1 MEFRKLLTHR
11 AIRVSIGIPLV
22 AISMS
27 AMLNSTD
34 MDSTLL
40 IIIIFAIVNM
50 IHLVCDKFWSWL
62 MLLPFFVAYII
73 LLWINFFRDYHLLG
87 SKYLV
92 DEYIY
97 TGGLFIGISI
107 ILFIMCYLLKPPH
120 KVS

>member
-1 MEFRKLLTHR
+1 MEFRKFLTRR
-11 AIRVSIGIPLV
+11 ATRVSIGILLL

-27 AMLNSTD
+27 AMLNTTD

-92 DEYIY
+92 DEYTYI
-97 TGGLFIGISI
+97 GGLFIGISI

>member
-1 MEFRKLLTHR
+1 MEFRKILTHR
-11 AIRVSIGIPLV
+11 ATRVSIGILLV

-27 AMLNSTD
+27 AMLNTTD

-97 TGGLFIGISI
+97 IGGLFIGISI

>member
-1 MEFRKLLTHR
+1 MEFRKFLTHR
-11 AIRVSIGIPLV
+11 AIRVSIGIPLG

-27 AMLNSTD
+27 AMLNTTD

>member
-1 MEFRKLLTHR
+1 MEFLKFLRHR
-11 AIRVSIGIPLV
+11 ATRVSIGIPLV

-27 AMLNSTD
+27 AMLNATD

-73 LLWINFFRDYHLLG
+73 LLWINFFRDYHLLD

>member
-1 MEFRKLLTHR
+1 MEFRNFLTRR
-11 AIRVSIGIPLV
+11 ATRVSIGIPLV

-27 AMLNSTD
+27 AMLNTTD

-92 DEYIY
+92 EEYIY
-97 TGGLFIGISI
+97 VGGLFIGISI

>member
-1 MEFRKLLTHR
+1 MEFRKILTHR

-27 AMLNSTD
+27 AMLNTTD

-40 IIIIFAIVNM
+40 IIIIFAIVNV

-92 DEYIY
+92 DEYLYI
-97 TGGLFIGISI
+97 GGLFIGISI

>member
-1 MEFRKLLTHR
+1 MELRKFLTHR
-11 AIRVSIGIPLV
+11 AIRVSIGIPLI

-27 AMLNSTD
+27 AMLNTTD

-40 IIIIFAIVNM
+40 IIIIFAIVNV

>member
-1 MEFRKLLTHR
+1 MEFRKFLTRR
-11 AIRVSIGIPLV
+11 ATRVSIGITLV

-27 AMLNSTD
+27 AMLNTTD

-97 TGGLFIGISI
+97 VGGLFIGISI

>member
-1 MEFRKLLTHR
+1 MEFRKFLTHR
-11 AIRVSIGIPLV
+11 ATRVSIGIPLV

-27 AMLNSTD
+27 AMLNTTD

-73 LLWINFFRDYHLLG
+73 LLWINFFRDYHLLD

-97 TGGLFIGISI
+97 IGVLFIGISI

>member
-1 MEFRKLLTHR
+1 MEFRKFLTRR
-11 AIRVSIGIPLV
+11 ATRVSIGIPLV

-27 AMLNSTD
+27 AMLNTTD

-40 IIIIFAIVNM
+40 IIIIFAIVNI

-97 TGGLFIGISI
+97 IGGLFIGISI

-120 KVS
+120 KVY

>member
-27 AMLNSTD
+27 AMLNTTD

>member
-1 MEFRKLLTHR
+1 MEFRKFLTHR

-27 AMLNSTD
+27 AMLNTTD

-50 IHLVCDKFWSWL
+50 IHLVCDKLWSWL

>member
-1 MEFRKLLTHR
+1 MEFRKFLTRR
-11 AIRVSIGIPLV
+11 ATRVSIGIPLV

-27 AMLNSTD
+27 AMLNTTD

-62 MLLPFFVAYII
+62 MLLPFFVAYIT

-97 TGGLFIGISI
+97 IGGLFIGISI

>member
-1 MEFRKLLTHR
+1 MEFRKFLTRR
-11 AIRVSIGIPLV
+11 ATRVSIGIPLV

-27 AMLNSTD
+27 AMLNTTD

-97 TGGLFIGISI
+97 IGGLFIGISI

>member
-1 MEFRKLLTHR
+1 MEFRKFLTRR
-11 AIRVSIGIPLV
+11 ATRVSIGIPLV

-27 AMLNSTD
+27 AMLNPTD

-40 IIIIFAIVNM
+40 IIIIFAIVNI

-97 TGGLFIGISI
+97 IGGLFIGISI
-107 ILFIMCYLLKPPH
+107 ILFIICYLLKPPH

>member
-11 AIRVSIGIPLV
+11 ATRVSIGIPLV
-22 AISMS
+22 AISIS
-27 AMLNSTD
+27 AMLNTTD
-34 MDSTLL
+34 IDSTLL
-40 IIIIFAIVNM
+40 IIIIFAIVNV

>member
-1 MEFRKLLTHR
+1 MEFRKFLTHR

-27 AMLNSTD
+27 AMLNTTD

>member
-1 MEFRKLLTHR
+1 MEFRKFLTHR
-11 AIRVSIGIPLV
+11 ATRVSIGIPLV

-27 AMLNSTD
+27 AMLNTTD

-92 DEYIY
+92 DEYTYI
-97 TGGLFIGISI
+97 GGLFIGISI

>member
-1 MEFRKLLTHR
+1 MEFRKFLTYR
-11 AIRVSIGIPLV
+11 ATIVSIGIPLV

-27 AMLNSTD
+27 AMLNTTD
-34 MDSTLL
+34 MDGTLL
-40 IIIIFAIVNM
+40 IIIFAIVYM

-97 TGGLFIGISI
+97 NGGLFIGISI
-107 ILFIMCYLLKPPH
+107 ILFIMYYLLKPPH

>member
-1 MEFRKLLTHR
+1 MEFRKFLTRR
-11 AIRVSIGIPLV
+11 ATRVFIGIPLV

-27 AMLNSTD
+27 AMLNTTD
-34 MDSTLL
+34 IDSTLL

-97 TGGLFIGISI
+97 IGGLFIGISI

>member
-1 MEFRKLLTHR
+1 MEFRKFLTHR

-22 AISMS
+22 AISIS
-27 AMLNSTD
+27 AMLNTTD

-107 ILFIMCYLLKPPH
+107 ILFIMCYLLRPPH

>member
-1 MEFRKLLTHR
+1 MTIREVMHHR
-11 AIRVSIGIPLV
+11 AVRVVIGTLLV
-22 AISMS
+22 VISTI
-27 AMLNSTD
+27 AMLNTTD

-50 IHLVCDKFWSWL
+50 IHLICDKFWSWL

-97 TGGLFIGISI
+97 VGGLFIGISI

>member
-1 MEFRKLLTHR
+1 MEFRKFLTRR
-11 AIRVSIGIPLV
+11 ATRVSIGILLV

-27 AMLNSTD
+27 AMLNTTD

-97 TGGLFIGISI
+97 IGGLFIGISI

>member
-1 MEFRKLLTHR
+1 MEFRKFLTRR
-11 AIRVSIGIPLV
+11 ATRVSIGIPLV

-27 AMLNSTD
+27 AMLNTTD

-97 TGGLFIGISI
+97 RRVIYRHKHYSVYYVLFIKTS
-107 ILFIMCYLLKPPH
+107 P
-120 KVS
+120 

>member
-1 MEFRKLLTHR
+1 MEFRKFLTRR
-11 AIRVSIGIPLV
+11 ATRVSIGIPLV

-27 AMLNSTD
+27 ALLNTTD

-97 TGGLFIGISI
+97 IGGLFIGISI

>member
-1 MEFRKLLTHR
+1 MEFRKFLTRR
-11 AIRVSIGIPLV
+11 ATRVSIGIPLV
-22 AISMS
+22 VISMS
-27 AMLNSTD
+27 AMLNTTD

-97 TGGLFIGISI
+97 VGGLFIGISI

>member
-1 MEFRKLLTHR
+1 MEFRKFLTHR
-11 AIRVSIGIPLV
+11 ATRVSIGIPLV

-27 AMLNSTD
+27 AMLNTTD

-40 IIIIFAIVNM
+40 IIIIFAIVNV

>member
-1 MEFRKLLTHR
+1 MEFRKFLTRR
-11 AIRVSIGIPLV
+11 ATRVSIDILLV

-27 AMLNSTD
+27 AMLNTTD

-92 DEYIY
+92 DEYTYI
-97 TGGLFIGISI
+97 GGLFIGISI

>member
-1 MEFRKLLTHR
+1 MEFRKFLTRR

-27 AMLNSTD
+27 AMLNTTD

-92 DEYIY
+92 EEYIY
-97 TGGLFIGISI
+97 VGGLFIGISI

>member
-27 AMLNSTD
+27 AMLNTTD

-73 LLWINFFRDYHLLG
+73 LLWINFFREYHLLG

>member
-1 MEFRKLLTHR
+1 MEFRKFLTRR
-11 AIRVSIGIPLV
+11 ATRVSIGIPLV

-27 AMLNSTD
+27 AMLNTTD

-97 TGGLFIGISI
+97 TGGLFLGISI

>member
-1 MEFRKLLTHR
+1 MEFRKFLTRR

-27 AMLNSTD
+27 AMLNTTD

-97 TGGLFIGISI
+97 VGGLFIGISI

>member
-1 MEFRKLLTHR
+1 MTIREVMHHR
-11 AIRVSIGIPLV
+11 AVRVVIGTILV
-22 AISMS
+22 VISTI
-27 AMLNSTD
+27 AMLNSTHID
-34 MDSTLL
+34 GTLL
-40 IIIIFAIVNM
+40 ALMLFVIVN
-50 IHLVCDKFWSWL
+50 ITHLFCDKLWSWL

-92 DEYIY
+92 DEYIHI
-97 TGGLFIGISI
+97 GGLFIGISI

>member
-1 MEFRKLLTHR
+1 MTIREVMHHR
-11 AIRVSIGIPLV
+11 AVRVVIGALLV
-22 AISMS
+22 VISTI
-27 AMLNSTD
+27 AMLNSTHID
-34 MDSTLL
+34 GTLL
-40 IIIIFAIVNM
+40 AFMLFVIVN
-50 IHLVCDKFWSWL
+50 ITHLFCDKLWSWL

-92 DEYIY
+92 DEYIHM
-97 TGGLFIGISI
+97 GGLFIGISI

>member
-1 MEFRKLLTHR
+1 MVFRKFLTHR
-11 AIRVSIGIPLV
+11 ATRVTIGIPLV

-27 AMLNSTD
+27 AMLNTTD

-87 SKYLV
+87 TKYLV